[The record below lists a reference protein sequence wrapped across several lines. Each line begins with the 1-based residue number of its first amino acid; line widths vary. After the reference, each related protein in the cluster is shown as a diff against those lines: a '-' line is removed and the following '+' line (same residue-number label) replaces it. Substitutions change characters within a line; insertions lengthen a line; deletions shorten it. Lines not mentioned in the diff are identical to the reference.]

1 LANFFLYFLKGLIAG
16 YSQGYR
22 KAIAGYSQGY
32 RKAITGYSRG
42 YRKAIAGYSQG
53 YRKAITGYSRGYRKA
68 IEKAKWP
75 AKVLFLHQL
84 RGTRYFIKMKRII

>member
-1 LANFFLYFLKGLIAG
+1 VYGVYGVYGVWGGYRKGKNNSWLTFLYFLKGLIAG

-42 YRKAIAGYSQG
+42 YSQG
-53 YRKAITGYSRGYRKA
+53 YRKGKIASQGTS
-68 IEKAKWP
+68 
-75 AKVLFLHQL
+75 LHQL

>member
-1 LANFFLYFLKGLIAG
+1 LWGWGVVGVRGGYSEGYRKGKNNSWLTFLYFLKGLIAG

-42 YRKAIAGYSQG
+42 YRKAI
-53 YRKAITGYSRGYRKA
+53 
-68 IEKAKWP
+68 EKAKG
-75 AKVLFLHQL
+75 AYLI
-84 RGTRYFIKMKRII
+84 Y